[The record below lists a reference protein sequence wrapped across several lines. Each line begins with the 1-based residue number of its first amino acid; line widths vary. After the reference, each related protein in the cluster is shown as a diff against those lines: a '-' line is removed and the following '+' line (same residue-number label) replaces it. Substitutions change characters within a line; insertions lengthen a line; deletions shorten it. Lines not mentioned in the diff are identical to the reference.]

1 MLGLSLKMQQ
11 QEAPE
16 TGKPKWKLGSVIS
29 KKQSGFFRQIDR
41 PQIKT
46 NKHTTRFFFLVP
58 TKPKNQT
65 RAGSNISD
73 FFYHH
78 RHHQRPVTEFPRS
91 NQSRL
96 ATSPVLLR
104 RR

>member
-11 QEAPE
+11 QEEAPE

-46 NKHTTRFFFLVP
+46 NKHTRGSFFLYLP
-58 TKPKNQT
+58 NQKPN
-65 RAGSNISD
+65 
-73 FFYHH
+73 
-78 RHHQRPVTEFPRS
+78 P
-91 NQSRL
+91 SRL
-96 ATSPVLLR
+96 
-104 RR
+104 